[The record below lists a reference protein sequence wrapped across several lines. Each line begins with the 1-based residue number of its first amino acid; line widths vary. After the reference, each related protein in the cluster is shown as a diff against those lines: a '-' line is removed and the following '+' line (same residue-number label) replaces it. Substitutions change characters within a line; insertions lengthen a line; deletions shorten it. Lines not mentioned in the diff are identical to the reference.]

1 MNNPQPWWL
10 TWPVAEVAAV
20 VLQAFSSSLYQDE
33 RPAMASIVSYWTTG
47 DYRARNTRT
56 NRFKDPDFRV
66 VAEAIQVLER
76 AGSLMRAIYGDA
88 SPDVGLTRLGEH
100 ALQTHTVRQHLG
112 FGGAPPTA

>member
-1 MNNPQPWWL
+1 
-10 TWPVAEVAAV
+10 
-20 VLQAFSSSLYQDE
+20 
-33 RPAMASIVSYWTTG
+33 MASIVSYWTTG

-76 AGSLMRAIYGDA
+76 AGLLMRAIYGDA